1 MPLNTKKTISPKK
14 KSSVPIQPLRKSPR
28 KKRAN
33 NNNANDMDKH
43 AGAEV
48 SAGNVPKI
56 K

>member
-33 NNNANDMDKH
+33 NNANDMDKH

-48 SAGNVPKI
+48 SAGNVPK
-56 K
+56 KK